1 MGYVEDIINKSTEA
15 VKKAWNYRQEMRYN
29 RKLAIKLKCRDC
41 CCDSYKEVQYCEAL
55 QCPLYPFRDGSNPFT
70 KRKGNPHW
78 RKDGESQED
87 GNGEDGENGE
97 E

>member
-1 MGYVEDIINKSTEA
+1 MGYFEDIISRSTEA
-15 VKKAWNYRQEMRYN
+15 IKKAWAYRQELRYT

-41 CCDSYKEVQYCEAL
+41 CCDSYKEVQYCEAM
-55 QCPLYPFRDGSNPFT
+55 QCPLYPFRDGGNPFT

-78 RKDGESQED
+78 RKENDSEGDDDGGANED
-87 GNGEDGENGE
+87 DE